1 MANPKN
7 AAWYGGAVSLITGEQ
22 PSMGSAFYVSSS
34 GADTNAGTRDAPFLT
49 ITAAIA
55 ACTAGADD
63 YIFVLGYAG
72 AAAGETWPIPMAT
85 SKVHLIGT
93 PGQANPSPLLTP
105 PGDTNAIDITASNCE
120 VSGLEIAAG
129 ATGAGI
135 NISGVTWKT
144 HIHDCWFAWQG
155 TGQDGIRLSAGT
167 DDAPSAH
174 IHDNYFGMG
183 LTRNGVRVVFN
194 STRSII
200 EDNIFADVPSGA
212 VGILV
217 VNEFANGVILN
228 NVFQVA
234 DAANG
239 EAITLPATCNNAMV
253 HGNYAMQGV
262 VAMANTAF
270 RDLGANHWGWN
281 ASSITAALPVT
292 V

>member
-1 MANPKN
+1 MANPKS
-7 AAWYGGAVSLITGEQ
+7 AAWYGGAIGGIIGEQ
-22 PSMGSAFYVSSS
+22 PSFGSQFYVS
-34 GADTNAGTRDAPFLT
+34 GTGLDTNPGTRELPFLT
-49 ITAAIA
+49 ITAAIT
-55 ACTAGADD
+55 ACVAGNDD

-72 AAAGETWPIPMAT
+72 AATETWPIPMT
-85 SKVHLIGT
+85 KSKVHVIGT
-93 PGQANPSPLLTP
+93 PAQANPSPLIVPT
-105 PGDTNAIDITASNCE
+105 GDTNAFDVTASNCE
-120 VSGLEIAAG
+120 ISGLEISAG

-155 TGQDGIRLSAGT
+155 TAQDGIRLSAGA

-183 LTRNGVRVVFN
+183 LTRNGIRVVFN

-200 EDNIFADVPSGA
+200 EDNIFCDVPSGA

-217 VNEFANGVILN
+217 VNEFANGIILN
-228 NVFQVA
+228 NKFQVA
-234 DAANG
+234 DAADG

-253 HGNYAMQGV
+253 DGNIAMQGV
-262 VAMANTAF
+262 IAMANTAF

-281 ASSITAALPVT
+281 VSSITAALPVT

>member
-1 MANPKN
+1 MSNPKGPS
-7 AAWYGGAVSLITGEQ
+7 WYGGNIGGIIGEQ
-22 PSMGSAFYVSSS
+22 PSAGDSFYVS
-34 GADTNAGTRDAPFLT
+34 GTGVDTNDGSRERPFLT

-55 ACTAGADD
+55 ACVAGNDD
-63 YIFVLGYAG
+63 YILVLGYAG
-72 AAAGETWPIPMAT
+72 AGTETWPIPMT
-85 SKVHLIGT
+85 KSKVHVIGT
-93 PGQANPSPLLTP
+93 PAQANPSPLITP
-105 PGDTNAIDITASNCE
+105 SGDTNAFDVTASNCE
-120 VSGLEIAAG
+120 ISGLEIAAG
-129 ATGAGI
+129 ASGAGI

-200 EDNIFADVPSGA
+200 EDNIFCDVPSGA

-228 NVFQVA
+228 NKFQVA
-234 DAANG
+234 DAADG
-239 EAITLPATCNNAMV
+239 EAITLPATCNNCV
-253 HGNYAMQGV
+253 VDGNFAMQGV
-262 VAMANTAF
+262 IAMANNGF
-270 RDLGANHWGWN
+270 RDLGASHWGWN
-281 ASSITAALPVT
+281 VSSITAALPVT